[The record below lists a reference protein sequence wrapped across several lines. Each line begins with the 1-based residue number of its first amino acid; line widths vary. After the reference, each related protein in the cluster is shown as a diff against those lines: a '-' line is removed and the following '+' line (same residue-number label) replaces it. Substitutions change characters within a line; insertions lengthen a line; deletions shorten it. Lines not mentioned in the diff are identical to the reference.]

1 MSCCPPLFL
10 KSFFIYLHHQTLVSL
25 MYIDASRCDCWC
37 SKTEHSKKNIEQC
50 TCKYCRQMTKVVV
63 IHHHSSQNL
72 PKLNWSESAIFNAW
86 LMIGCVGAV
95 DNINQLSPWHFR
107 QQTLYALAHWK
118 FFPLHWSINNL
129 HMICTLLAE
138 LYKDVVKAHPVLVHL
153 FSELQPDI
161 DRFVEQV
168 QSIFY
173 ILQHS
178 TLILPVSR
186 RGE

>member
-1 MSCCPPLFL
+1 
-10 KSFFIYLHHQTLVSL
+10 
-25 MYIDASRCDCWC
+25 
-37 SKTEHSKKNIEQC
+37 
-50 TCKYCRQMTKVVV
+50 
-63 IHHHSSQNL
+63 
-72 PKLNWSESAIFNAW
+72 
-86 LMIGCVGAV
+86 
-95 DNINQLSPWHFR
+95 
-107 QQTLYALAHWK
+107 
-118 FFPLHWSINNL
+118 
-129 HMICTLLAE
+129 MICTLLAE